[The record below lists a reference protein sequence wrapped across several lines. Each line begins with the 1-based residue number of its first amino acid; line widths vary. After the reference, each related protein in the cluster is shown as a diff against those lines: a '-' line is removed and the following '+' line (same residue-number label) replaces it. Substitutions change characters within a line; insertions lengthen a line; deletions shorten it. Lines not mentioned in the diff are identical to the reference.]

1 MKTHSALCLI
11 GSLCCCCATAQADQ
25 KADTLLKD
33 MKEAYRSAQTL
44 TAQSVTNVGA
54 GKDLNQQ
61 TITYK
66 LQKPGQA
73 VVITTGKYV
82 SGSAFVTSVY
92 SDGETLWVYD
102 KEVNQYTKEASSL
115 PLLALSS
122 NIVGTM
128 FFMPDSLSK
137 GPMGVFTFTTRYL
150 GTRSVG
156 GVACQVIEV
165 DVSHPVVNKR
175 QLYIGP
181 DKLLRRIVS
190 YSKTKQGEV
199 TNSDTL
205 ITNIQINKTLPA
217 SLFVFTPPKDAKLT
231 DAPFAK

>member
-1 MKTHSALCLI
+1 MKTHLALCLI

-54 GKDLNQQ
+54 GKDSNQQ
-61 TITYK
+61 TITYR

-102 KEVNQYTKEASSL
+102 KEVNQYTKQASSL

-122 NIVGTM
+122 NKSVRCSSCLTV
-128 FFMPDSLSK
+128 SK